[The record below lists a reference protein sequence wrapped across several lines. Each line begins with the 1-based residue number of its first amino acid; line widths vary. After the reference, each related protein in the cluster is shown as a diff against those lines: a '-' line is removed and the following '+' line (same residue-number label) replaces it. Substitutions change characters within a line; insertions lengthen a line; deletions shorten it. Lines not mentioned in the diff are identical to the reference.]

1 MPCALPY
8 TGLADSY
15 NIMAFYNFFPP
26 HEACP
31 RAKAAASRAIE
42 IDPNLAEAYTALGWV
57 NTFYDWNWLEA
68 ETNFKSAIEL
78 NPKYATAHHYYSLF
92 LLAKNRMDEGL
103 FEMQRAFELDPLS
116 MIISTS
122 LGAAYYFRREYDEAI
137 KKYLKALEL
146 DPNFA
151 LAHAYFAA
159 PYICQKKYDEAIV
172 ECQKAG
178 SLSGGSTYAAA
189 FLGYTYGMAGEKQK
203 ANEILEMLH
212 NLSEKGYVSA
222 HLLSIVYIGLGNKDN
237 AFKWLNKACDEH
249 DNWMVWLN
257 INPVFD
263 DLRDDPRFYN
273 LLSRVGLSE

>member
-1 MPCALPY
+1 
-8 TGLADSY
+8 
-15 NIMAFYNFFPP
+15 
-26 HEACP
+26 
-31 RAKAAASRAIE
+31 
-42 IDPNLAEAYTALGWV
+42 
-57 NTFYDWNWLEA
+57 
-68 ETNFKSAIEL
+68 
-78 NPKYATAHHYYSLF
+78 
-92 LLAKNRMDEGL
+92 

-222 HLLSIVYIGLGNKDN
+222 HLLSIVYIGLG
-237 AFKWLNKACDEH
+237 
-249 DNWMVWLN
+249 
-257 INPVFD
+257 
-263 DLRDDPRFYN
+263 
-273 LLSRVGLSE
+273 RVGLSE